1 LPVIV
6 YPAALG
12 LLMLVS
18 LSSTA
23 QTVGMFLLEDVKHA
37 VNIQLRTSAP
47 TAALWVLRGVKMGEV
62 MVTFKV
68 LPADSDTDI
77 NVLKR
82 SASESIKELCS
93 LDNLAVV
100 DIGYGLKALKL
111 TIRVADEEGKIGVIE
126 DKLGSLPEVGQ
137 VDTEEVTLA

>member
-1 LPVIV
+1 
-6 YPAALG
+6 
-12 LLMLVS
+12 
-18 LSSTA
+18 
-23 QTVGMFLLEDVKHA
+23 
-37 VNIQLRTSAP
+37 
-47 TAALWVLRGVKMGEV
+47 

-126 DKLGSLPEVGQ
+126 DKLASLPEVGQ
-137 VDTEEVTLA
+137 VDTEEVTLT

>member
-1 LPVIV
+1 MPVIV

>member
-1 LPVIV
+1 
-6 YPAALG
+6 
-12 LLMLVS
+12 MLVS